1 MSMQL
6 QKMFT
11 SHFAGMNVDV
21 VKSENSEPCITR
33 EQLGLMLGYSL
44 PSDSIAR
51 IHNRNKQRIDP
62 LSGVVKLTTPG
73 GGTQETTVY
82 PFKAVLEI
90 CRYSNQPNA
99 NAVIDWAWDTLD
111 KLRNGG
117 IICGTMTAE
126 QRLLEQENNRL
137 TIENEELYFE
147 NKKLKKR
154 EELHQKLG
162 GAIYLHDVAIQLFHL
177 GIGDGNE
184 NALVKKLVANGIL
197 QKDQSAKRRY
207 LIRPYLRHVRHGYF
221 VHRLDSS
228 DQPVPIIQSK
238 ILVTPKGFDWIVGE
252 FEKIDNRDYG
262 QNHPLLGYI
271 RECMRIPAEAGGPI
285 EITDERGV
293 NHKYI

>member
-1 MSMQL
+1 MSAQL
-6 QKMFT
+6 QVFN
-11 SHFAGMNVDV
+11 FENQNVRTVIIDGETYWVANDV
-21 VKSENSEPCITR
+21 CNV
-33 EQLGLMLGYSL
+33 LGYKKPMRAIELHCKGTPKWGPLETPGGVQQIRIISESDLLRLIIGSRL
-44 PSDSIAR
+44 PAAEKFERWVFEEVLPTIRKTGGYGITSA
-51 IHNRNKQRIDP
+51 IDP
-62 LSGVVKLTTPG
+62 L
-73 GGTQETTVY
+73 
-82 PFKAVLEI
+82 
-90 CRYSNQPNA
+90 
-99 NAVIDWAWDTLD
+99 D
-111 KLRNGG
+111 
-117 IICGTMTAE
+117 
-126 QRLLEQENNRL
+126 RLQSENNRL
-137 TIENEELYFE
+137 AIENEELYFE

-162 GAIYLHDVAIQLFHL
+162 GAIYLHDVAIQLYHL

-221 VHRLDSS
+221 VHRLDAS

-252 FEKIDNRDYG
+252 FEKIDNKDYG

-285 EITDERGV
+285 EVTDERGV
-293 NHKYI
+293 NHKYV